1 MSAKLC
7 KYECGTMIS
16 WDKAKSIFVE
26 PDGTS
31 HSKERCGSLKEKK
44 QPSAESAGGKST
56 APVQSTK
63 ESEVGIKDL
72 AAAVRELAA
81 AIRSRPI

>member
-7 KYECGTMIS
+7 KYDCGTMIT

-44 QPSAESAGGKST
+44 QPRADST
-56 APVQSTK
+56 Q
-63 ESEVGIKDL
+63 GQQQDGMKDL
-72 AAAVRELAA
+72 ASAVRELAA
-81 AIRSRPI
+81 AIRSRPA